1 MHNRKNIEKKVIEII
16 ERICGREVEQI
27 NTNIFINPFYMSSR
41 ELAYIFIE
49 LEVEYD
55 IDLNELVEEYKNH
68 TVANLID
75 AVVKVTS
82 LVEAGSI

>member
-1 MHNRKNIEKKVIEII
+1 MHSKKNIEKKVIEIV
-16 ERICGREVEQI
+16 EKICSREVEQI
-27 NTNIFINPFYMSSR
+27 YTNIFMNPFYMSSR

-49 LEVEYD
+49 LEKEYN

-82 LVEAGSI
+82 LAEVV

>member
-27 NTNIFINPFYMSSR
+27 NTNIFIN
-41 ELAYIFIE
+41 

>member
-1 MHNRKNIEKKVIEII
+1 
-16 ERICGREVEQI
+16 
-27 NTNIFINPFYMSSR
+27 MSSR

-49 LEVEYD
+49 LEKEYN

-82 LVEAGSI
+82 LAEVV

>member
-1 MHNRKNIEKKVIEII
+1 MHSKKNIEKKVIEIV
-16 ERICGREVEQI
+16 EKICSREVEQI
-27 NTNIFINPFYMSSR
+27 FMNPFYMSSR

-49 LEVEYD
+49 LEKEYN

-82 LVEAGSI
+82 LAEVV

>member
-1 MHNRKNIEKKVIEII
+1 MHSKKNIEKKVIEIV
-16 ERICGREVEQI
+16 EKICSREVEQI
-27 NTNIFINPFYMSSR
+27 NTNIFMNPFYMSSR

-49 LEVEYD
+49 LEKEYN

-82 LVEAGSI
+82 LAEVV